1 MMRPLASL
9 AVLTVMAAA
18 ALANMARAADV
29 SLLEP
34 REFGYFL
41 GDIVRRGVIVTAP
54 AGTSLDVASLPQ
66 PGPVNYW
73 LELKSVDLAESET
86 SERVTFRITLA
97 YQTFYA
103 PLDPR
108 RLTIPGFTLKLSH
121 DGSSEEARVPEF
133 GFVTSPLR
141 ELFAGKEGETN
152 AVALQAHVPAP
163 LEATGAE
170 RTALLVGAGTGA
182 VALVLLALH
191 YAWGPFRRRP
201 GRPFTEAARFLRT
214 HTAQLNGEGGYRAA
228 LIKLHRAFDLAA
240 GRRVL
245 PDDLRAFLKE
255 HPQFAPLE
263 GDIERLFACSREA
276 FYSGEQ
282 ARARTEMPLAAI
294 ADLGSRLALAERR
307 AA

>member
-1 MMRPLASL
+1 MRPRVRL
-9 AVLTVMAAA
+9 AVLGAMAVAA
-18 ALANMARAADV
+18 IAGSVRAAEV

-34 REFGYFL
+34 RPFGYFL
-41 GDIVRRGVIVTAP
+41 GDVVRREVIVTAEP
-54 AGTSLDVASLPQ
+54 GTKLDTASLPQ
-66 PGPVNYW
+66 PGPLNYW
-73 LELKSVDLAESET
+73 LELKSVDVSENET
-86 SERVTFRITLA
+86 SEHVIYRITLA
-97 YQTFYA
+97 YQNFYA

-108 RLTIPGFTLKLSH
+108 RLTIPGFMLKLSQ
-121 DGSSEEARVPEF
+121 DGASEEARVPEF
-133 GFVTSPLR
+133 GFVASPLR
-141 ELFAGKEGETN
+141 ELFPGKEGEPT
-152 AVALQAHVPAP
+152 AVAMQPDVRPP

-170 RTALLVGAGTGA
+170 RTALLVAAVVGA
-182 VALVLLALH
+182 VALVLLAMH

-228 LIKLHRAFDLAA
+228 LIKMHRAFDLSA

-263 GDIERLFACSREA
+263 GDIEKLFASSRET
-276 FYSGEQ
+276 FYSGDQ
-282 ARARTEMPLAAI
+282 PRARAKMPLAEI
-294 ADLGSRLALAERR
+294 ADLGSRLAVAERS